1 MRRFA
6 PRQALSF
13 EFPPEIRAN
22 LRVIEDRFQSIVN
35 SRVDLVEETS
45 AYILNSPGKRLR
57 PALVLLAADNRADLL
72 DKLILWGLTVELTHT
87 ASLVHDDLL
96 DQAPLRRGLPTLNAK
111 WGNNIALLVGDF
123 FFAKVAATLAELDDS
138 RLISLIAETIGN
150 VCEGETFELLT
161 ARDAGIGVE
170 DYLKRIELKTAT
182 LLATSC
188 QGGALLAGRQDSEV
202 KAFRQFG
209 HYIGLVF
216 QVVDDILDVTAD
228 EAKLGKAVGTDL
240 RQGLATLPIL
250 YALNDGINP
259 APIKAVLEART
270 DREEDVLEALDLVRR
285 STAIERAYTYAN
297 ELNQRAH
304 ECLAGISTQYHDTL
318 AALTDDL
325 LVRDR

>member
-1 MRRFA
+1 VLRSV
-6 PRQALSF
+6 ALPIF

-22 LRVIEDRFQSIVN
+22 LSVVEQRFQSIVN
-35 SRVDLVEETS
+35 SKVDLVEETS
-45 AYILNSPGKRLR
+45 SYILNSAGKRLR
-57 PALVLLAADNRADLL
+57 PALVLLAADNRAEQL

-150 VCEGETFELLT
+150 VCEGETWELMT
-161 ARDAGIGVE
+161 VRQSGVTVE
-170 DYLKRIELKTAT
+170 DYLRRIELKTAT

-188 QGGALLAGRQDSEV
+188 QGGALLGGRPDAEV
-202 KAFRQFG
+202 QAFRQFG

-228 EAKLGKAVGTDL
+228 ETKLGKVVGTDL

-259 APIKAVLEART
+259 APIVAVLEAKT
-270 DREEDVLEALDLVRR
+270 SREEDILEALDLVKR
-285 STAIERAYTYAN
+285 STAIDRAYGYAEQVN
-297 ELNQRAH
+297 RQAR
-304 ECLAGISTQYHDTL
+304 ECLAGIHSRYRDTL
-318 AALTDDL
+318 EALTDNL
-325 LVRDR
+325 LVRES

>member
-1 MRRFA
+1 MLRSNTL
-6 PRQALSF
+6 PTF
-13 EFPPEIRAN
+13 EFPSEIRDN
-22 LRVIEDRFQSIVN
+22 LTRIEKRFESIVN
-35 SRVDLVEETS
+35 SKVDLVEETS
-45 AYILNSPGKRLR
+45 GYILNSPGKRLR
-57 PALVLLAADNRADLL
+57 PALVLLAADNQSAVM

-87 ASLVHDDLL
+87 ASLIHDDLL
-96 DQAPLRRGLPTLNAK
+96 DEAPLRRGLPTLNAK

-138 RLISLIAETIGN
+138 RLISLIAETIGSI
-150 VCEGETFELLT
+150 CEGETWELLT
-161 ARDAGIGVE
+161 ARRADVSVE
-170 DYLKRIELKTAT
+170 DYLRRIELKTAT

-188 QGGALLAGRQDSEV
+188 QGGALLGGRSEHEAL
-202 KAFRQFG
+202 AFRQFG
-209 HYIGLVF
+209 HFIGLVF

-240 RQGLATLPIL
+240 RQGLATLPVL

>member
-1 MRRFA
+1 M
-6 PRQALSF
+6 PTF
-13 EFPPEIRAN
+13 EFPPEIRQN
-22 LRVIEDRFQSIVN
+22 LGLIEERFQSIVN
-35 SRVDLVEETS
+35 SKVDLVEETS
-45 AYILNSPGKRLR
+45 GYILSSPGKRLR
-57 PALVLLAADNRADLL
+57 PALVLLAADNQSAMM

-138 RLISLIAETIGN
+138 RLISLIAETIGS
-150 VCEGETFELLT
+150 VCEGETWELLT
-161 ARDAGIGVE
+161 ARHADVSVD
-170 DYLKRIELKTAT
+170 DYLRRIELKTAT

-188 QGGALLAGRQDSEV
+188 QGGALLGGRPEAEV
-202 KAFRQFG
+202 LAFRQFG

-216 QVVDDILDVTAD
+216 QVVDDILDITAD

-259 APIKAVLEART
+259 APIVAVLEAKT
-270 DREEDVLEALDLVRR
+270 DREEDVLEALELVRR
-285 STAIERAYTYAN
+285 SSAVDQAYTYAEQVN
-297 ELNQRAH
+297 RQAR
-304 ECLAGISTQYHDTL
+304 ECLTGIHSRYRDTL
-318 AALTDDL
+318 EALTENL
-325 LVRDR
+325 LVRES

>member
-1 MRRFA
+1 M
-6 PRQALSF
+6 PTF
-13 EFPPEIRAN
+13 EFPSEIRHN
-22 LRVIEDRFQSIVN
+22 LGVIEQRFQSIVN
-35 SRVDLVEETS
+35 SKVDLVEETS

-57 PALVLLAADNRADLL
+57 PALVLLAADNQADVLE
-72 DKLILWGLTVELTHT
+72 KLILWGLTVELTHT

-138 RLISLIAETIGN
+138 RLISLIAETIGS
-150 VCEGETFELLT
+150 VCEGETWELMT
-161 ARDAGIGVE
+161 ARRADVSVE
-170 DYLKRIELKTAT
+170 DYLRRIELKTAT

-188 QGGALLAGRQDSEV
+188 QGGALLGRRPEHEV
-202 KAFRQFG
+202 LAFREFG

-240 RQGLATLPIL
+240 RQGLATLPVL

-259 APIKAVLEART
+259 APIVAVLENRAQ
-270 DREEDVLEALDLVRR
+270 REEDVLEALDLVRR
-285 STAIERAYTYAN
+285 STAIERAYAYAE
-297 ELNQRAH
+297 ELNTKAR
-304 ECLAGISTQYHDTL
+304 ESLAGLSSRYRDTL
-318 AALTDDL
+318 EALTGDL
-325 LVRDR
+325 LVREH

>member
-1 MRRFA
+1 
-6 PRQALSF
+6 LSF
-13 EFPPEIRAN
+13 EFPPEIRQN

-35 SRVDLVEETS
+35 SKVDLVEETS
-45 AYILNSPGKRLR
+45 AYVLTSPGKRLR
-57 PALVLLAADNRADLL
+57 PALVLLAADNRSEIL
-72 DKLILWGLTVELTHT
+72 DKLVLWGLTVELTHT

-96 DQAPLRRGLPTLNAK
+96 DEAPMRRGLPTLNAK

-150 VCEGETFELLT
+150 VCEGETWELIT
-161 ARDAGIGVE
+161 ARNSGIGVDE
-170 DYLKRIELKTAT
+170 YLKRIELKTAT

-188 QGGALLAGRQDSEV
+188 QGGALLGARPDSEV
-202 KAFRQFG
+202 QSFRQFG
-209 HYIGLVF
+209 HYLGLVF

-228 EAKLGKAVGTDL
+228 EGKLGKAVGTDL

-270 DREEDVLEALDLVRR
+270 NREEDVLEALDLVRR
-285 STAIERAYTYAN
+285 STAIERAYAYAN
-297 ELNQRAH
+297 ELNLRAH
-304 ECLAGISTQYHDTL
+304 ECLDGIPTRYKGVLT
-318 AALTDDL
+318 ALTDDL
-325 LVRDR
+325 LVRQN